1 MGSERVLVV
10 DDEEHIL
17 ELARLYLSR
26 EGYQVESVA
35 DGGQALTR
43 FGQLKP
49 DLVVLD
55 IMLPGK
61 DGLTICREIRKQSQ
75 VPIIMLT
82 ARDEVTDKVV
92 GLERGAGRGSQHRD
106 RLGRR
111 LPARDQKHLSLR
123 FRLLIAAAGIVV
135 VSLVLSGALTWVLVR
150 NLEFD
155 DAHLQLDRLALL
167 RRAEVLRAECLTIP
181 SGTTTTCPGGNGR
194 LASRAAY
201 EDRLRNLAVAS
212 GADRM
217 LLVAANRTIVF
228 DSAGSDSIGTKI
240 VLGAQRKID
249 QGTVNEGN
257 VVISGQDFIGAGVAI
272 APRRDP
278 DGAAGLVFARTVASI
293 NSLATGQVVPR
304 PLVAGL
310 AALLLALAIA
320 LLLSRAFARPLS
332 ELAGAAEE
340 IAAGNYAARVG
351 VTGRD
356 EIGVVGRSFNR
367 MAEAVERARAT
378 QRDFLAN
385 VSHELKTPLTSLLG
399 FSQALID
406 GSLQTPA
413 ERTRAGTIIHEEAH
427 RVLRMSQELLDLAR
441 VESGQI
447 SLHPTDVD
455 LKALLEQEI
464 EIVKP
469 RAGERQLALDLRL
482 PTSPPP

>member
-1 MGSERVLVV
+1 M
-10 DDEEHIL
+10 
-17 ELARLYLSR
+17 
-26 EGYQVESVA
+26 
-35 DGGQALTR
+35 
-43 FGQLKP
+43 
-49 DLVVLD
+49 
-55 IMLPGK
+55 
-61 DGLTICREIRKQSQ
+61 
-75 VPIIMLT
+75 
-82 ARDEVTDKVV
+82 
-92 GLERGAGRGSQHRD
+92 
-106 RLGRR
+106 
-111 LPARDQKHLSLR
+111 SLR

-304 PLVAGL
+304 LLGAGL

-482 PTSPPP
+482 PTSPPHVKSDPERLHQIIDNLLDNAVKYAPAGTPVEVAVANGLMNVEVAVSNQVDQNPPDPQRIFDRFYRGDPSRSSAAGGVGLGLAISRELAVALGGKLWAELDGQVLRVRLNLPSI

>member
-1 MGSERVLVV
+1 M
-10 DDEEHIL
+10 
-17 ELARLYLSR
+17 
-26 EGYQVESVA
+26 
-35 DGGQALTR
+35 
-43 FGQLKP
+43 
-49 DLVVLD
+49 
-55 IMLPGK
+55 
-61 DGLTICREIRKQSQ
+61 
-75 VPIIMLT
+75 
-82 ARDEVTDKVV
+82 
-92 GLERGAGRGSQHRD
+92 
-106 RLGRR
+106 
-111 LPARDQKHLSLR
+111 SLR

-201 EDRLRNLAVAS
+201 EDRLRNIAVAS

-304 PLVAGL
+304 LLGAGL

-482 PTSPPP
+482 PTSPPHVKSDPERLHQIIDNLLDNAVKYAPAGTPVEVAVANGLMNVEVAVSNQVDQNPPDPQRIFDRFYRGDPSRSSAAGGVGLGLAISRELAMALGGKLWAELDGQVLRVRLNLPSI

>member
-1 MGSERVLVV
+1 M
-10 DDEEHIL
+10 
-17 ELARLYLSR
+17 
-26 EGYQVESVA
+26 
-35 DGGQALTR
+35 
-43 FGQLKP
+43 
-49 DLVVLD
+49 
-55 IMLPGK
+55 
-61 DGLTICREIRKQSQ
+61 
-75 VPIIMLT
+75 
-82 ARDEVTDKVV
+82 
-92 GLERGAGRGSQHRD
+92 
-106 RLGRR
+106 
-111 LPARDQKHLSLR
+111 SLR

-201 EDRLRNLAVAS
+201 EDRLRNIAVAS

-304 PLVAGL
+304 LLGAGL

-482 PTSPPP
+482 PTSPPHVKSDPERLHQIIDNLLDNAVKYAPAGTPVEVAVANGLMNVEVAVSNQVDQNPPDPQRIFDRFYRGDPSRSSAAGGVGLGLAISRELAVALGGNLWAELDGQVLRVRLNLPSI

>member
-1 MGSERVLVV
+1 
-10 DDEEHIL
+10 
-17 ELARLYLSR
+17 
-26 EGYQVESVA
+26 
-35 DGGQALTR
+35 
-43 FGQLKP
+43 
-49 DLVVLD
+49 
-55 IMLPGK
+55 
-61 DGLTICREIRKQSQ
+61 
-75 VPIIMLT
+75 
-82 ARDEVTDKVV
+82 
-92 GLERGAGRGSQHRD
+92 
-106 RLGRR
+106 
-111 LPARDQKHLSLR
+111 LSLR

-201 EDRLRNLAVAS
+201 EDRLRNIAVAS

-304 PLVAGL
+304 LLGAGL

-482 PTSPPP
+482 PTSPPHVKSDPERLHQIIDNLLDNAVKYAPAGTPVEVAVANGLMNVEVAVSNQVDQNPPDPQRIFDRFYRGDPSRSSAAGGVGLGLAISRELAVALGGNLWAELDGQVLRVRLNLPSI

>member
-1 MGSERVLVV
+1 M
-10 DDEEHIL
+10 
-17 ELARLYLSR
+17 
-26 EGYQVESVA
+26 
-35 DGGQALTR
+35 
-43 FGQLKP
+43 
-49 DLVVLD
+49 
-55 IMLPGK
+55 
-61 DGLTICREIRKQSQ
+61 
-75 VPIIMLT
+75 
-82 ARDEVTDKVV
+82 
-92 GLERGAGRGSQHRD
+92 
-106 RLGRR
+106 
-111 LPARDQKHLSLR
+111 SLR

-304 PLVAGL
+304 LLGAGL

-482 PTSPPP
+482 PTSPPHVKSDPERLHQIIDNLLDNAVKYAPAGTPVEVAVANGLMNVEVAVSNQVDQNPPDPQRIFDRFYRGDPSRSSAAGGVGLGLAISRELAVALGGNLWAELDGQVLRVRLNLPSI

>member
-1 MGSERVLVV
+1 M
-10 DDEEHIL
+10 
-17 ELARLYLSR
+17 
-26 EGYQVESVA
+26 
-35 DGGQALTR
+35 
-43 FGQLKP
+43 
-49 DLVVLD
+49 
-55 IMLPGK
+55 
-61 DGLTICREIRKQSQ
+61 
-75 VPIIMLT
+75 
-82 ARDEVTDKVV
+82 
-92 GLERGAGRGSQHRD
+92 
-106 RLGRR
+106 
-111 LPARDQKHLSLR
+111 SLR

-201 EDRLRNLAVAS
+201 EDRLRNIAVAS

-304 PLVAGL
+304 LLGAGL

-482 PTSPPP
+482 PTSPPHVKSDPERLHQIIDNLLDNAVKYAPAGTPVEVAVANGLMNVEVAVSNQVDQNPPDPQRIFDRFYRGDPSRSSAAGGVGLGLAISRELAVALGGKLWAELDGQVLSVRLNLPSI

>member
-1 MGSERVLVV
+1 M
-10 DDEEHIL
+10 
-17 ELARLYLSR
+17 
-26 EGYQVESVA
+26 
-35 DGGQALTR
+35 
-43 FGQLKP
+43 
-49 DLVVLD
+49 
-55 IMLPGK
+55 
-61 DGLTICREIRKQSQ
+61 
-75 VPIIMLT
+75 
-82 ARDEVTDKVV
+82 
-92 GLERGAGRGSQHRD
+92 
-106 RLGRR
+106 
-111 LPARDQKHLSLR
+111 SLR

-304 PLVAGL
+304 LLGAGL

-482 PTSPPP
+482 PTSPPHVKSDPERLHQIIDNLLDNAVKYAPAGTPVEVAVANGLMNVEVAVSNQVDQNPPDPQRIFDRFYRGDPSRSSAAGGVGLGLAISRELAVALGGQLWAELDGQVLRVRLNLPSI

>member
-1 MGSERVLVV
+1 M
-10 DDEEHIL
+10 
-17 ELARLYLSR
+17 
-26 EGYQVESVA
+26 
-35 DGGQALTR
+35 
-43 FGQLKP
+43 
-49 DLVVLD
+49 
-55 IMLPGK
+55 
-61 DGLTICREIRKQSQ
+61 
-75 VPIIMLT
+75 
-82 ARDEVTDKVV
+82 
-92 GLERGAGRGSQHRD
+92 
-106 RLGRR
+106 
-111 LPARDQKHLSLR
+111 SLR

-201 EDRLRNLAVAS
+201 EDRLRNIAVAS

-304 PLVAGL
+304 LLGAGL

-482 PTSPPP
+482 PTSPPHVKSDPERLHQIIDNLLDNAVKYAPAGTPVEVAVANGLMNVEVAVSNQVDQNPPDPQRIFDRFYRGDPSRSSAAGGVGLGLAISRELAVALGGKLWAELDGQVLRVRLNLPSI

>member
-1 MGSERVLVV
+1 
-10 DDEEHIL
+10 
-17 ELARLYLSR
+17 
-26 EGYQVESVA
+26 
-35 DGGQALTR
+35 
-43 FGQLKP
+43 
-49 DLVVLD
+49 
-55 IMLPGK
+55 
-61 DGLTICREIRKQSQ
+61 
-75 VPIIMLT
+75 
-82 ARDEVTDKVV
+82 
-92 GLERGAGRGSQHRD
+92 
-106 RLGRR
+106 
-111 LPARDQKHLSLR
+111 LSLR

-304 PLVAGL
+304 LLGAGL

-482 PTSPPP
+482 PTSPPHVKSDPERLHQIIDNLLDNAVKYAPAGTPVEVAVANGLMNVEVAVSNQVDQNPPDPQRIFDRFYRGDPSRSSAAGGVGLGLAISRELPVALGGKLWAELDGQVLRVRLNLPSI